1 MNLQQILDDIAA
13 DVVPHLGIGKVADYI
28 PALAQVDPHKFAIA
42 VTTVEGESF
51 QAGDAD
57 ERFSI
62 QSVSKVFTLTM
73 AAEYVGQELW
83 SRVGREPSGSA
94 FNSIVQLEYELGIP
108 RNPFINAGAVVI
120 TDMILSHCPTGDAEG
135 AKTEIIDFLRQRADD
150 AAIDFDLEVARSEK
164 AWGYRNA
171 ALANLMKAFGNIA
184 NDVDQVLD
192 AYFHQ
197 CAVEMTCRQLARAML
212 HLANEGTDPLTG
224 HLVVSPERA
233 RRINSIML
241 TCGHYDASG
250 DFAVRVGLP
259 GKSGVGGGIV
269 AIVPKRLAV
278 AVWSPALNDQGNS
291 YAGTIALEQFAAR
304 TGYSIF

>member
-1 MNLQQILDDIAA
+1 M
-13 DVVPHLGIGKVADYI
+13 
-28 PALAQVDPHKFAIA
+28 
-42 VTTVEGESF
+42 
-51 QAGDAD
+51 
-57 ERFSI
+57 
-62 QSVSKVFTLTM
+62 SVRNC
-73 AAEYVGQELW
+73 G

-120 TDMILSHCPTGDAEG
+120 TDMILSHCPTCDAEG

-164 AWGYRNA
+164 ARGDRNA

-212 HLANEGTDPLTG
+212 HLANEGTDRLTG